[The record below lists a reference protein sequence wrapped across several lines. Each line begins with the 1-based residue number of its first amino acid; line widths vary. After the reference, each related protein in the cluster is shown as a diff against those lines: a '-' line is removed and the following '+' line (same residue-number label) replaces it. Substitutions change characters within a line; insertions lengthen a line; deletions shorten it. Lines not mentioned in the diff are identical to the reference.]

1 MFERFTD
8 RARRVVVLAQE
19 EARLLDHDYIG
30 TEHILLGLVQEGEGV
45 AARALESLGIA
56 LEAVRAE
63 VERAIGRG
71 DHAPSGHIPFTA
83 RAKKVLELSLREAL
97 QLGHDYIGTEHVLL
111 GILREGEGVAAET
124 LMKLG
129 ADLSRVRQEVV
140 RLLSGYGGPAAASER
155 EPVLRFASGRVS
167 GGVVPPLPAQACSFC
182 GRDLWEVDRY
192 VTGSAGVICDA
203 CVESTRQALE
213 SAPAEAGRALTLPPR
228 VFGEPP
234 DGDAMAEIDSAV
246 GAVFGGEDD
255 EEWVRSLEDGQRLL
269 PVRTEVR
276 ARVPPMSDISVRLD
290 RVRFRGTDD
299 AEMRFTISL
308 APSAG
313 GFSYEGSLHRN
324 AGRWQVTRDTYCLV
338 IQQLGVRC
346 PPPERE

>member
-30 TEHILLGLVQEGEGV
+30 TEHILLGLVHEGEGV

-56 LEAVRAE
+56 LETVRTE

-71 DHAPSGHIPFTA
+71 AHAPSGHIPFTA

-97 QLGHDYIGTEHVLL
+97 QLAHNYIGTEHILL
-111 GILREGEGVAAET
+111 GIVREGEGVAAET

-129 ADLSRVRQEVV
+129 ADLSHVRQEVV
-140 RLLSGYGGPAAASER
+140 RLLSGSGGPA
-155 EPVLRFASGRVS
+155 LRSRVGR
-167 GGVVPPLPAQACSFC
+167 GFVPPPPPAQACSFC

-228 VFGEPP
+228 VFGDAP
-234 DGDAMAEIDSAV
+234 DPDAVPEIETAV
-246 GAVFGGEDD
+246 RAVFGGEDD
-255 EEWVRSLEDGQRLL
+255 QEWVRSLEDGKRLL
-269 PVRTEVR
+269 PIRMEVRTR
-276 ARVPPMSDISVRLD
+276 LPPTSEISVRLD
-290 RVRFRGTDD
+290 RVRFHGTDE

-308 APSAG
+308 GAG
-313 GFSYEGSLHRN
+313 GFSYEGRVRRK
-324 AGRWQVTRDTYCLV
+324 AGRWEVTRETYCQV
-338 IQQLGVRC
+338 IQQVGVRC